1 MKTEATGR
9 VIGSRGPYMRCQEQ
23 TKVSYKIAPY
33 SLYSA
38 LISTRPYRALVKSS
52 ALYREWSAI
61 WDSCVVLPVVQQ
73 LVCSVADVPS

>member
-38 LISTRPYRALVKSS
+38 LILTRAIWALIKST
-52 ALYREWSAI
+52 ALYRK
-61 WDSCVVLPVVQQ
+61 
-73 LVCSVADVPS
+73 